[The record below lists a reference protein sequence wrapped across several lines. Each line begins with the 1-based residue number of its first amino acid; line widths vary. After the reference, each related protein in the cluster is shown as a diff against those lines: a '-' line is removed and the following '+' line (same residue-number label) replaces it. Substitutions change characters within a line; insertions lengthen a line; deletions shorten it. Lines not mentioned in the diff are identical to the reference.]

1 MSTNEYDCYDL
12 PISFGS
18 SVHPR
23 FQDLS
28 ECQAEAAALR
38 KAASGWSHWKAG
50 ILMDLGLFFT
60 LHEAWW
66 HTPFFRLIL
75 IGEKSEDLDG
85 SWLEGWFEMK
95 RCQMIPGAAACRS
108 RGEIGVPEG
117 WTPLFREMP
126 LKFHPNP
133 SKIPAQETMWQPTRV
148 GKRERERAGKGS
160 RPVAGFCRNVQ
171 IGLHLGDVGIIT
183 PKLLGWNPKTVSIGQ
198 IIGMIIP
205 TFTEL

>member
-1 MSTNEYDCYDL
+1 MLCTRSYLAHIYIYNYSWLYVHQWIWLLWPSYLLWQFRSPQIPGPEWV
-12 PISFGS
+12 PGGSRGS
-18 SVHPR
+18 SEGGFWVKPLKSG
-23 FQDLS
+23 DLDGS
-28 ECQAEAAALR
+28 
-38 KAASGWSHWKAG
+38 WT
-50 ILMDLGLFFT
+50 FFT

-148 GKRERERAGKGS
+148 GKRERESWER
-160 RPVAGFCRNVQ
+160 
-171 IGLHLGDVGIIT
+171 I
-183 PKLLGWNPKTVSIGQ
+183 
-198 IIGMIIP
+198 
-205 TFTEL
+205 